1 MGTPD
6 TVAKRLIERLRDY
19 KIGNVVMA
27 FQWGTMPQEMVM
39 RSLRMFADEVMPIV
53 RLEMDGYLDDLYPD
67 RTQSEAAKGAV
78 G

>member
-1 MGTPD
+1 
-6 TVAKRLIERLRDY
+6 
-19 KIGNVVMA
+19 MA